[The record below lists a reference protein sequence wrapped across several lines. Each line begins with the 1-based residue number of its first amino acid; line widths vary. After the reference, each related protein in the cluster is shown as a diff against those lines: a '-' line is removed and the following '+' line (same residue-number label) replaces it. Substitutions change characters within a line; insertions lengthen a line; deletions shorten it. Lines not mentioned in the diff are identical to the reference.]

1 MQIDR
6 TGKPKRTVRRTF
18 NAANAAMSGSHADLM
33 LSDYREYCEHLA
45 TLHALA
51 YPDEPA
57 PTPQPYSVWA
67 ARYEL
72 DYQ

>member
-1 MQIDR
+1 
-6 TGKPKRTVRRTF
+6 VS
-18 NAANAAMSGSHADLM
+18 AMSDLHADLM
-33 LSDYREYCEHLA
+33 LSDYREYCDNLA

-57 PTPQPYSVWA
+57 PTPQPFSVWA
-67 ARYEL
+67 DRYEM